1 MPKADFSTWTREGL
15 ESIARQAVDENKQL
29 REDNKLLLAA
39 WRQAISERYLAGVP
53 DGSPAHPSPPRSSP
67 TAAGTPSGAQ
77 R

>member
-53 DGSPAHPSPPRSSP
+53 DGSPAPLSLPQSLPPAS
-67 TAAGTPSGAQ
+67 GTPSGGQ

>member
-39 WRQAISERYLAGVP
+39 WRQAVTERYLAGVP
-53 DGSPAHPSPPRSSP
+53 DGSPDHPLPPQFSPIAEGMPC
-67 TAAGTPSGAQ
+67 AGQ

>member
-53 DGSPAHPSPPRSSP
+53 AGSQGHPLHPQLQERAPAKVGGYR
-67 TAAGTPSGAQ
+67 